1 MDKLIKLFKPDL
13 SDKKHKIYFG
23 IKVVVALIYTGFML
37 KVFIDKGYYNIKMV
51 NKQGLWFLTLT
62 SLALVLSVYYITM
75 PNELLYCLQI
85 LIYPKSKTPLLVSH

>member
-51 NKQGLWFLTLT
+51 NKQEVAFIEP
-62 SLALVLSVYYITM
+62 SNKPFSISY
-75 PNELLYCLQI
+75 
-85 LIYPKSKTPLLVSH
+85 LIKMWIG